1 MTKTGEERIIAPVHY
16 KQGNELSGLKGLE
29 ILRLLSD
36 AAHVAGKIFIG
47 FVSESS
53 KVQDGE

>member
-1 MTKTGEERIIAPVHY
+1 MREEVLTKTGEERIIAPVHC

-36 AAHVAGKIFIG
+36 AAHDVAKY
-47 FVSESS
+47 SS
-53 KVQDGE
+53 AL